1 MRVINGILYFFLFL
15 TFFVWMQSRKKKEG
29 ECSVFTLFIRKHM
42 PIWGL
47 LLFVNCLSFG
57 MTFWKESGDIYV
69 KRQDYDGTEQKI
81 ALLLEKGETTE
92 QVILNVSQKKF
103 AKKEREEKMQ
113 EAFAYLKDHIKG
125 KNASLSKVTE
135 KLDFTIDYERYP
147 FDAEFL
153 PEDYALMDE
162 NGNLKNERKELLAG
176 GYSVEDLTEGI
187 STNVVVTL
195 WYGEESEKRT
205 YKITIFPK
213 EENEV
218 QKLFAGIL
226 EKMKKKEK
234 ETFDQEGLIL
244 PAKVDGVKI
253 TRIDESRMT
262 PFRVLVI
269 GIIFVG
275 LLLLKEKEDNRQAEQ
290 KRREVLQRCYPW
302 FVNELVLLLG
312 AGMQVKNIFNILL
325 KEYEREED
333 FIPLMAELRVAKHS
347 MEIGMSEE
355 QAYYQLGRRLKLP
368 CYIKLMTLLEQNV
381 KRGAKGLT
389 TAFEQ
394 EEFMALEERKN
405 LAKRY
410 GEEAGTKLL
419 GPMVLLLLVI
429 MFMIMIPAFLT
440 FQ

>member
-1 MRVINGILYFFLFL
+1 M
-15 TFFVWMQSRKKKEG
+15 
-29 ECSVFTLFIRKHM
+29 
-42 PIWGL
+42 
-47 LLFVNCLSFG
+47 
-57 MTFWKESGDIYV
+57 
-69 KRQDYDGTEQKI
+69 
-81 ALLLEKGETTE
+81 
-92 QVILNVSQKKF
+92 
-103 AKKEREEKMQ
+103 
-113 EAFAYLKDHIKG
+113 
-125 KNASLSKVTE
+125 
-135 KLDFTIDYERYP
+135 
-147 FDAEFL
+147 
-153 PEDYALMDE
+153 
-162 NGNLKNERKELLAG
+162 
-176 GYSVEDLTEGI
+176 
-187 STNVVVTL
+187 VVTL

>member
-162 NGNLKNERKELLAG
+162 NGN
-176 GYSVEDLTEGI
+176 
-187 STNVVVTL
+187 
-195 WYGEESEKRT
+195 
-205 YKITIFPK
+205 
-213 EENEV
+213 
-218 QKLFAGIL
+218 
-226 EKMKKKEK
+226 
-234 ETFDQEGLIL
+234 
-244 PAKVDGVKI
+244 
-253 TRIDESRMT
+253 
-262 PFRVLVI
+262 
-269 GIIFVG
+269 
-275 LLLLKEKEDNRQAEQ
+275 
-290 KRREVLQRCYPW
+290 
-302 FVNELVLLLG
+302 
-312 AGMQVKNIFNILL
+312 
-325 KEYEREED
+325 
-333 FIPLMAELRVAKHS
+333 
-347 MEIGMSEE
+347 
-355 QAYYQLGRRLKLP
+355 
-368 CYIKLMTLLEQNV
+368 
-381 KRGAKGLT
+381 
-389 TAFEQ
+389 
-394 EEFMALEERKN
+394 
-405 LAKRY
+405 
-410 GEEAGTKLL
+410 
-419 GPMVLLLLVI
+419 
-429 MFMIMIPAFLT
+429 
-440 FQ
+440 